1 VRIGALLLAAALAFS
16 YCSVSGG
23 IAPAPPASARD
34 VQDLVFLS
42 DARPILLRLHI
53 YVDGR
58 PFRDVW
64 EDYIRLLFDYLDRDG
79 NGILTKSEAEHA
91 PAAAQLLQMMR
102 GGILSDPMKTVSF
115 GELDIDP
122 LDGFVTF
129 QEFAG
134 YYRRSGAGPLQVA
147 DGPAIER
154 SEALTRALFKHL
166 DVNRDGKLSQAEV
179 LAAESALRR
188 FDLDDDEMISEEEL
202 LPASMATPF
211 PQPAGQARGQPP
223 GHVASFHVV
232 DRDRAPAGLA
242 QRLIQKYDKDKKGS
256 LSRAEIGLGKA
267 LFDRLDAD
275 HDGQLDETELG
286 KFAGQ
291 PPDIEVTVRTGE
303 PTPGQRSVEVY
314 HSRQRAKP
322 PAPTICAVGNETLV
336 ITLAD
341 EQIGVVAPPER
352 PDPLPPFFRSI
363 RQFYVQQFQAA
374 DTEKKGYVDRT
385 KAMNPQFRFLLALFP
400 VADRDG
406 DGKLTQRELH
416 AFLDLQEKAALCA
429 TGLELTTSGR
439 GLFEILDANRDRRLG
454 QRELRSAWSRLAIWD
469 RNGDGLIAPTELPQQ
484 FQLVLGRGQPYRRA
498 GRLADIASTNAASV
512 KGPLWF
518 RKMDRN
524 GDGDVS
530 PREFL
535 GTPEDFRR
543 IDTNGDGLID
553 PQEAEA
559 ADRWFAKRTPSRR

>member
-1 VRIGALLLAAALAFS
+1 VRIAALLLAAALALS
-16 YCSVSGG
+16 YCGVSGG
-23 IAPAPPASARD
+23 IPPAPPASARD

-53 YVDGR
+53 CVDGR
-58 PFRDVW
+58 PFRNVW

-102 GGILSDPMKTVSF
+102 GEILPDPMKAVTF
-115 GELDIDP
+115 GELDVDQH
-122 LDGFVTF
+122 GFVTF

-147 DGPAIER
+147 DGPPIER

-166 DVNRDGKLSQAEV
+166 DVNQDGKLSQPEV

-188 FDLDDDEMISEEEL
+188 FDLDDNEMISEEEL
-202 LPASMATPF
+202 LPASIATPAPRLF
-211 PQPAGQARGQPP
+211 GQMREQAPSY
-223 GHVASFHVV
+223 VANFHVV
-232 DRDRAPAGLA
+232 DQGRAAGGLA
-242 QRLIQKYDKDKKGS
+242 QRLLQKYDKDKKGS
-256 LSRAEIGLGKA
+256 LSRAEIGLGQA

-275 HDGQLDETELG
+275 HDGQLDETELD

-291 PPDIEVTVRTGE
+291 PPDIELTVRTGE
-303 PTPGQRSVEVY
+303 PTPGQRSVEVCN
-314 HSRQRAKP
+314 SRQGLR
-322 PAPTICAVGNETLV
+322 PAPASCTVGNETLL

-341 EQIGVVAPPER
+341 EQIGIVAPPER
-352 PDPLPPFFRSI
+352 PDSFPAVRSI
-363 RQFYVQQFQAA
+363 RRFYVQQFQAA
-374 DTEKKGYVDRT
+374 DAENKGYVERA
-385 KAMNPQFRFLLALFP
+385 KVMNPQYRFLLPIFAL
-400 VADRDG
+400 ADRDG
-406 DGKLTQRELH
+406 DGKLTQRELN
-416 AFLDLQEKAALCA
+416 AFLDLQAKAALCA
-429 TGLELTTSGR
+429 TGLELTASGR
-439 GLFEILDANRDRRLG
+439 GLFEILDANRDRRIG

-469 RNGDGLIAPTELPQQ
+469 RNGDGLIAPRKLPRQ
-484 FQLVLGRGQPYRRA
+484 FQLVLGRGQPFRRA
-498 GRLADIASTNAASV
+498 GRLAGDIASANGVSV

-518 RKMDRN
+518 RKMDKN

-559 ADRWFAKRTPSRR
+559 AHRWFAKRLAPRR

>member
-16 YCSVSGG
+16 YSSVSGG
-23 IAPAPPASARD
+23 IPPAPPASARD
-34 VQDLVFLS
+34 VQDVVFLS

-91 PAAAQLLQMMR
+91 PGASQLLQIMR
-102 GGILSDPMKTVSF
+102 GEILPDPTKAVTF
-115 GELDIDP
+115 GELDVD
-122 LDGFVTF
+122 LHGFVTF

-134 YYRRSGAGPLQVA
+134 YYRRSGAGPLQMA
-147 DGPAIER
+147 DGPPIER

-179 LAAESALRR
+179 LTAQSALRR

-202 LPASMATPF
+202 LPASMAAPF
-211 PQPAGQARGQPP
+211 PRPIGQMREQAPSY
-223 GHVASFHVV
+223 VANFHVV
-232 DRDRAPAGLA
+232 DQDRAAAGLA
-242 QRLIQKYDKDKKGS
+242 ERLLQKYDKDKKGS
-256 LSRAEIGLGKA
+256 LSRAEIGLGQA

-291 PPDIEVTVRTGE
+291 PPDIELTVRTGE

-314 HSRQRAKP
+314 HSRQRPKP
-322 PAPTICAVGNETLV
+322 PVPAICAVGNETLL

-352 PDPLPPFFRSI
+352 PDPFPAVRSI
-363 RQFYVQQFQAA
+363 RQFYMQQFQAA
-374 DTEKKGYVDRT
+374 DTENKGYVERT
-385 KAMNPQFRFLLALFP
+385 KVMNPQYRFLLPVFAL
-400 VADRDG
+400 ADRDG
-406 DGKLTQRELH
+406 DGKLTQRELN

-469 RNGDGLIAPTELPQQ
+469 RNGDGLIAPRELPQQ

-498 GRLADIASTNAASV
+498 GRLAGDIASSNGASA

-518 RKMDRN
+518 RKMDKN

-559 ADRWFAKRTPSRR
+559 ADKWFAKRPTSRR